1 MSALAIL
8 PLGLGLRAQEPPSDA
23 AKEVRLVVEKTANG
37 MIDVLKDKTSG
48 RAERQRKLFAVI
60 DPATDF
66 ALMGKLAL
74 GPVHWQKFDEAQRK
88 EFTEAFSRSVR
99 NSCFEKVE
107 IYTNETV
114 DFDPPAPA
122 EKGKYRMLI
131 RIHSRGQVYK
141 VLFKLYQN
149 KSPWRIYD
157 LEVEGVSV
165 IRTYAAQYEQVLAK
179 GTPQDL
185 LAKMRMHDF
194 AAPDE
199 LERASHKDGKEP
211 AAPPKEE
218 KGR

>member
-1 MSALAIL
+1 MRKSVLFAAACLPFVSGALA
-8 PLGLGLRAQEPPSDA
+8 A
-23 AKEVRLVVEKTANG
+23 ASPAEGSKEVPLVVENTVNS
-37 MIDVLKDKTSG
+37 MIDVLRDKAND
-48 RAERQRKLFAVI
+48 RAARQRKIFAVI
-60 DPATDF
+60 DPTTDF

-74 GPVHWQKFDEAQRK
+74 GPANWQKFDEPQRK
-88 EFTEAFSRSVR
+88 EFTEAFTRSVR

-199 LERASHKDGKEP
+199 LERASHKDGKG
-211 AAPPKEE
+211 K
-218 KGR
+218 